1 MKSTFLAAAV
11 YREIEREGITLT
23 ALSERTGRS
32 QSAMSQ
38 LLARG
43 LRASPETIGAISRSW
58 KQPGAGACIMI
69 AHLQDELQRA
79 AWPVSEYHIEHRDQ
93 DGKAVLSEIDR
104 NLADLRAAVE
114 YVPELAALLADVL
127 AVARADLPAG
137 ILPHANH
144 NKRLRAADPGH
155 ECKAKGKDND

>member
-1 MKSTFLAAAV
+1 MNSTFLAAAV

-43 LRASPETIGAISRSW
+43 LRASPETMGAISRHW
-58 KQPGAGACIMI
+58 TQPGAGARIMI

-79 AWPVSEYHIEHRDQ
+79 QWPVSEYSIEHRD
-93 DGKAVLSEIDR
+93 GTGHAVLSEIDR

-114 YVPELAALLADVL
+114 YVPALASLLADIL
-127 AVARADLPAG
+127 TVARTELPAG
-137 ILPHANH
+137 ILPYTNH
-144 NKRLRAADPGH
+144 KRLKAADPGH
-155 ECKAKGKDND
+155 EYKTKGKSNE